1 MNDVPMKPGIKPATG
16 PRRRLQTEMVRGGLT
31 RSAFDETSEAIYMTS
46 GYVYDS
52 AEEAEAAFKD
62 NSLRFLYSRYAN
74 PTVAMFE
81 ERLRLIEGAEACYA
95 TASGMSA
102 VFAAILCQVKAGDR
116 VVASR
121 ALFGSCQYIITELLP
136 RYGIEIELVDGTDA
150 AAWRAALATPTVC
163 VFIETPSNPTLEII
177 DIAAVAEL
185 AHAAGARLIVD
196 NVFATPLLQHP
207 LEFGADVVVYSAT
220 KHIDG
225 QGRTLGGA
233 VLGSQ
238 EFVDDHLRNFLRHT
252 GPSLSPFNAWVLV
265 KALETL
271 DLRVQRHCDNALA
284 LARSLEG
291 LVGGALG
298 VTRVLYP
305 TLDSHPQAA
314 LARRQMSGGSSIVAF
329 EVTGGKERAFRLL
342 DALELV
348 DIANNLGDAKSLI
361 THPASGLTLD
371 PGVRQVEVRGHA
383 WAGDDSV
390 AALDLSIDFGASWIP
405 AELQPPYNTYAWQR
419 FSKTVTLPSHGYYEV
434 WARATDSKG
443 RIQPFA
449 IAWNPKGYLNNA
461 CHRIAVQV
469 A

>member
-1 MNDVPMKPGIKPATG
+1 MAHDRSPIK
-16 PRRRLQTEMVRGGLT
+16 PRRRPQTEMVRGGLART
-31 RSAFDETSEAIYMTS
+31 GFDETSEALFLTS
-46 GYVYDS
+46 GYIYPS
-52 AEEAEAAFKD
+52 AEDAEAAFKGD
-62 NSLRFLYSRYAN
+62 LTRYQYSRYAN

-81 ERLRLIEGAEACYA
+81 DRLRLIEGAEACFA
-95 TASGMSA
+95 TASGMAA

-136 RYGIEIELVDGTDA
+136 RYGIEIALVDGTDA
-150 AAWRAALATPTVC
+150 AAWRAALAAPTAC

-238 EFVDDHLRNFLRHT
+238 VFVDDHLRNFLRHT

-284 LARSLEG
+284 LARSLEDRI
-291 LVGGALG
+291 GGTLG

-305 TLDSHPQAA
+305 ALDSHPQAA

-329 EVTGGKERAFRLL
+329 EVTGGKTRAFRLL
-342 DALELV
+342 NALELV

-361 THPASGLTLD
+361 THPATTTYQ
-371 PGVRQVEVRGHA
+371 R
-383 WAGDDSV
+383 
-390 AALDLSIDFGASWIP
+390 IP
-405 AELQPPYNTYAWQR
+405 APDRAELGITEG
-419 FSKTVTLPSHGYYEV
+419 LL
-434 WARATDSKG
+434 
-443 RIQPFA
+443 RISVGLEDVEDVKEDLAQA
-449 IAWNPKGYLNNA
+449 LEA
-461 CHRIAVQV
+461 
-469 A
+469 